1 LRRCDLDPADCVA
14 DHVAPLLDA
23 RRRANGQWSARC
35 PAHGTDA
42 RRSLS
47 LTAGTR
53 QRIVW
58 ECHKGCTPGDVRTAM
73 LDLGISAGCIT
84 WRPDAE
90 RTPKPSRDA
99 DTLAELQKL
108 LGDQPHPVEFMIR
121 AAALLWDV
129 DERTAAKRAGIS
141 QATYYRHRRPK

>member
-1 LRRCDLDPADCVA
+1 
-14 DHVAPLLDA
+14 
-23 RRRANGQWSARC
+23 
-35 PAHGTDA
+35 
-42 RRSLS
+42 
-47 LTAGTR
+47 
-53 QRIVW
+53 
-58 ECHKGCTPGDVRTAM
+58 M